1 MTSVLVLRIVG
12 AVLAAAP
19 SVSTA
24 HADEYDSAVAA
35 INKLPDIKVF
45 NLSVPN
51 GIVLVF
57 ADSAKQKLAEAA
69 TTICD
74 VLKASSVPE
83 VTKIR
88 FLDGP
93 AHDKDDTIKI
103 VQTIPCK

>member
-1 MTSVLVLRIVG
+1 MF
-12 AVLAAAP
+12 AAALG
-19 SVSTA
+19 VSTA
-24 HADEYDSAVAA
+24 SADEYDSAVAA
-35 INKLPDIKVF
+35 INKLPNITVF

-74 VLKASSVPE
+74 VLKASSAQDIKKV
-83 VTKIR
+83 R

-103 VQTIPCK
+103 VETIPCK